1 MKKTAKF
8 LSLVLALIIAMSAF
22 SISGFA
28 VATPL
33 EAGDSMETAVEI
45 PEFGV
50 QYVGSLS
57 STSEAD
63 WYRFTTDSNDAYYN
77 IVLVNYSLPE
87 GLHYFQNPYLQL
99 LDINEKEIDAFH
111 GSYGDGNLSV
121 KLENETTYYI
131 KVTHEQVSEKGN
143 YEITVSVDY
152 DAVPNE
158 MENAATVEYDALIP
172 SELDGYGDVD
182 WFKFVAPILGSY
194 EIVFD
199 DCELK
204 SDSSGPTWCAHICL
218 YDPFSQTLDSGFASF
233 GNDVYLNADLE
244 EGVTYYIQINMGGSS
259 AAKTG
264 KYTFIINT
272 PLKNLVTL
280 TSISLAS
287 APEKTEYLVGD
298 MIDVNGLS
306 VEAAYSD
313 GTNKTV
319 EGYSIT
325 GFDSSTAGTKT
336 VTITYTENGVT
347 CTCTFDVTVSEPAP
361 AVELLGIAYVTLPD
375 KTSYKVGESFNKSG
389 LVVSAQYSD
398 GSSKV
403 VTDYT
408 ISGFDSSTAG
418 TKTVTVSYTEDGIT
432 KTSKFNVNVVAE
444 KKLIAISVASM
455 PTKTVYQV
463 GEDFDASGLIVNT
476 FHDDGTSAFVTD
488 YTVSGFDSETA
499 GTKTVVVT
507 YTDKDITKSC
517 TFEVTVEE
525 PEDSGNFF
533 TDLINWLMNFFM
545 SIIEFFTA
553 LLGG

>member
-8 LSLVLALIIAMSAF
+8 FSLLLALIIAMSAF

-28 VATPL
+28 VATEL
-33 EAGDSMETAVEI
+33 EAGNSKETAANI

-50 QYVGSLS
+50 EYV
-57 STSEAD
+57 SELKTPSE
-63 WYRFTTDSNDAYYN
+63 WNWFKFTTKQERAFYY
-77 IVLVNYSLPE
+77 VSFKLYSLPAGTGMNFGPCVFLYDE
-87 GLHYFQNPYLQL
+87 NLQEIYSDYNDRVFNYQL
-99 LDINEKEIDAFH
+99 L
-111 GSYGDGNLSV
+111 
-121 KLENETTYYI
+121 ENSTYYI
-131 KVTHEQVSEKGN
+131 VIRNGKHNSATGTYELKVTYKLDEAGSSSESAKMIN
-143 YEITVSVDY
+143 V
-152 DAVPNE
+152 NE
-158 MENAATVEYDALIP
+158 TIK
-172 SELDGYGDVD
+172 SSLDGTNDTDYYS
-182 WFKFVAPILGSY
+182 FVAPIAGEYKVAIDNISIPGNGSSEKFGFNLYMHDRYGKNLGY
-194 EIVFD
+194 DYCHGDFGKAQFD
-199 DCELK
+199 
-204 SDSSGPTWCAHICL
+204 A
-218 YDPFSQTLDSGFASF
+218 
-233 GNDVYLNADLE
+233 VLE
-244 EGVTYYIQINMGGSS
+244 EGEIYYIKFVQGIYFYDRIGDYELS
-259 AAKTG
+259 
-264 KYTFIINT
+264 
-272 PLKNLVTL
+272 VTCDIPATI

-287 APEKTEYLVGD
+287 APEKTEYLVGET
-298 MIDVNGLS
+298 IDVNGLS

-313 GTNKTV
+313 GTKKTV

-403 VTDYT
+403 VTDYR

-418 TKTVTVSYTEDGIT
+418 TKTVTVSYTENGIT
-432 KTSKFNVNVVAE
+432 KTCKFNVNVVAE
-444 KKLIAISVASM
+444 KKLIAISVAAM
-455 PTKTVYQV
+455 PTKTAYQI
-463 GEDFDASGLIVNT
+463 GEDFDASGLVVNA
-476 FHDDGTSAFVTD
+476 FYDNGTSAFVTD

-499 GTKTVVVT
+499 GTKTVVVA

-533 TDLINWLMNFFM
+533 TNLINSIINFFM
-545 SIIEFFTA
+545 SIIEFFTSI
-553 LLGG
+553 LGG